1 MFWVEINFWRKVY
14 REYLYYSL
22 WNPISKYFYP
32 YPENNYVCFPEQSLF
47 RKAVSFQF
55 RKPSKAFLY
64 SNGVEISEWE
74 NIFAKFRILLPGQ
87 KEEEWSSKKCQMCN
101 LLSVL
106 SRSAPPKSGIFFSYI
121 EKMNYNKIHNL
132 CICSLQMVDCLTS
145 PFFFSFSK
153 EESSKGKWA
162 ANKDWT
168 VITEI
173 SDLALKFQEMFYRK
187 EGKIKIHVIT
197 CRIIKLNTSNA
208 LYYTPKFLLFST
220 GWLLSN

>member
-1 MFWVEINFWRKVY
+1 
-14 REYLYYSL
+14 
-22 WNPISKYFYP
+22 
-32 YPENNYVCFPEQSLF
+32 
-47 RKAVSFQF
+47 
-55 RKPSKAFLY
+55 
-64 SNGVEISEWE
+64 
-74 NIFAKFRILLPGQ
+74 
-87 KEEEWSSKKCQMCN
+87 MCN
-101 LLSVL
+101 LLSVP

-132 CICSLQMVDCLTS
+132 CICSLQMVYCLTS

-208 LYYTPKFLLFST
+208 LYYTPKFLLFYRLIAIELNHMKFIENKSYSYSIKDLNI
-220 GWLLSN
+220 LLGFSHLHVLRSQK